1 MLRCLYKKSDV
12 FHYTGVVMETLRM
25 GVTAVAMLVGLS
37 LRRQSM
43 WYISRRWP
51 HSSLL
56 CYYRKKL
63 WPCVVV
69 VGQYRKV
76 DPSFSLW
83 LETTENLN
91 KKHLPSCCMYY
102 IYAILHIYLYYS
114 RLYLNIVKILHIV
127 TVEFALDLD
136 SVCAINHL
144 KMATSGNKVTQ

>member
-1 MLRCLYKKSDV
+1 MLRWLYKKSDV
-12 FHYTGVVMETLRM
+12 FHYTGVVMETLM
-25 GVTAVAMLVGLS
+25 GATAVAMLVGLS

-76 DPSFSLW
+76 DPSFFFW
-83 LETTENLN
+83 IETTENLN
-91 KKHLPSCCMYY
+91 KKYLPSCCMYVQCHITHIFVLLQPLFEY
-102 IYAILHIYLYYS
+102 RKNFIYS
-114 RLYLNIVKILHIV
+114 
-127 TVEFALDLD
+127 DCG
-136 SVCAINHL
+136 VCSWPWQCL
-144 KMATSGNKVTQ
+144 RNKSPKNGHQRK